1 MTRSETFRGDKNAK
15 ALPTVPLGFR
25 LRKQVHPAAM
35 PIMSAGRFS
44 SLGALGIIFFLFLCR
59 PILSF

>member
-25 LRKQVHPAAM
+25 LRKQVHPGHADHV
-35 PIMSAGRFS
+35 GG
-44 SLGALGIIFFLFLCR
+44 GASRL
-59 PILSF
+59 